1 MKLLSSSAPA
11 PAIVSMSQF
20 KNKSKGFAIIQ
31 MQMHQ
36 PPHNF
41 KAGGMMV
48 FTFFPITNKLKD
60 IYLTF

>member
-1 MKLLSSSAPA
+1 
-11 PAIVSMSQF
+11 
-20 KNKSKGFAIIQ
+20 

-36 PPHNF
+36 PLHNF

>member
-1 MKLLSSSAPA
+1 MKLLSSSAP
-11 PAIVSMSQF
+11 PALVSMSQF